1 MLGFQIFCLH
11 GGDGVDADEVVRVTS
26 EQGGAVGR
34 PGEAGA
40 VGGAALE
47 GVELLG
53 AEGVD
58 DDLGLEVPDLD
69 ALVGGGAEPVAVGG
83 EDEGVDGV
91 GGVEAVEALALVEV
105 PENGGAVLAAGGA
118 EGAVGGDADG
128 VEVAGVADEVVAEL
142 AVGEVPDL
150 DEAVP
155 AGGDDEGDGLAGA
168 EADAGDPL
176 GVALGLA
183 AGGDGVLA
191 LAEGVPELDGL
202 VAGAGDDLAVVDGKG
217 DGEDVL
223 GVADEAAG
231 GLAGVDLPE
240 AEGAVPGSGEGE
252 LTVGGDDDVG
262 DEVGVAAEGAAG
274 VAVGIV
280 LAGAGVGEGPA
291 DDGLVTGGR
300 EDEVGVLGGGG
311 DRGDPVAVATEGA
324 AKGESFRH
332 GSSRNR
338 RDDKK

>member
-1 MLGFQIFCLH
+1 M
-11 GGDGVDADEVVRVTS
+11 
-26 EQGGAVGR
+26 
-34 PGEAGA
+34 
-40 VGGAALE
+40 
-47 GVELLG
+47 
-53 AEGVD
+53 
-58 DDLGLEVPDLD
+58 
-69 ALVGGGAEPVAVGG
+69 
-83 EDEGVDGV
+83 
-91 GGVEAVEALALVEV
+91 
-105 PENGGAVLAAGGA
+105 
-118 EGAVGGDADG
+118 
-128 VEVAGVADEVVAEL
+128 ADEVVAEL

-280 LAGAGVGEGPA
+280 LAGAGV
-291 DDGLVTGGR
+291 VTGGR